1 MSDEEVLNF
10 KANDKELQLFEQE
23 KLDLYKGTFV
33 VCLIYGLSA
42 VLLLAL
48 ILFTDWGKEFIYDK
62 FAPAVITYV
71 LGSLIIIIYLLYS
84 IYTIKP
90 RRIGKDID
98 NDNNIKC
105 PDFWKLKETSGN
117 AKLAMI
123 EINKETKVISDINDT
138 ENTNLKFYC
147 EYDDAV
153 YGDKRDFLK
162 MKKTIGKDPTKFHSG
177 YKTLANAKT
186 YNEEVTST
194 SKTVIPE
201 YIVKLP
207 TYDSTNVGLEELKKY
222 AKFTGAYGGTVTTG
236 KLADNTFGYSNIL
249 KVALPA
255 YFKDSGGV
263 ATADAGV
270 YTTYNDT
277 APLVCNK
284 VFPQVLGIL
293 DNKQKKGNEVSCE
306 YANQCDISWSS
317 LNCN

>member
-23 KLDLYKGTFV
+23 KMDLYKGTFV
-33 VCLIYGLSA
+33 VCLVYGLSA

-48 ILFTDWGKEFIYDK
+48 VLFTDWGKDFIYDK

-71 LGSLIIIIYLLYS
+71 FGSLIIIIYLLYS

-105 PDFWKLKETSGN
+105 PDFWKLKKTSDD
-117 AKLAMI
+117 AKFAMI
-123 EINKETKVISDINDT
+123 NINKISPALTDINDT
-138 ENTNLKFYC
+138 QNTNLQYYC
-147 EYDDAV
+147 EYDEAV
-153 YGDKRDFLK
+153 YGNKRDFLN
-162 MKKTIGKDPTKFHSG
+162 MKKELGNNFYGG
-177 YKTLANAKT
+177 YKTLSEAKT
-186 YNEEVTST
+186 NEV
-194 SKTVIPE
+194 SKTAIPE

-207 TYDSTNVGLEELKKY
+207 TYDSNNIGFELKKY
-222 AKFTGAYGGTVTTG
+222 ARFTGAYGGTKTPATG
-236 KLADNTFGYSNIL
+236 KLDDTTTDTYKSSIPKVAFSSYYGSSGDGSTADNTL
-249 KVALPA
+249 
-255 YFKDSGGV
+255 
-263 ATADAGV
+263 
-270 YTTYNDT
+270 YTNYENN

-284 VFPQVLGIL
+284 VYPQVLGIL

-306 YANQCDISWSS
+306 YAKQCDISWSS